1 MNTAEGRRGGGGEES
16 EDEGYEIDEVRDSS
30 KWSWKRPMKAL
41 RRELS
46 GDGLG
51 RDGLGREGAWGTGT
65 RLERL
70 VIHPDNWYCNR
81 PPLSLF
87 VCLKIIRYSENRLN
101 TYFFSYISCGTR

>member
-1 MNTAEGRRGGGGEES
+1 MNTAEGRRGGVGEES

-81 PPLSLF
+81 PPLSLSLSF
-87 VCLKIIRYSENRLN
+87 TVRV
-101 TYFFSYISCGTR
+101 

>member
-1 MNTAEGRRGGGGEES
+1 MNTAGGRRGGGGEES

-51 RDGLGREGAWGTGT
+51 RDGLGREGAWSTGT

-81 PPLSLF
+81 PPLSLSLTLC
-87 VCLKIIRYSENRLN
+87 VYM
-101 TYFFSYISCGTR
+101 FFRGLI